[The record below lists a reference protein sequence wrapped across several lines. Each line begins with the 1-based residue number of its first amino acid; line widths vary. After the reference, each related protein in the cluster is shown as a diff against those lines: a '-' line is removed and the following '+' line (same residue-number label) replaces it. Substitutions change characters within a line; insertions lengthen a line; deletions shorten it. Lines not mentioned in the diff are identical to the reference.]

1 MAPARAALGPR
12 GDPGGWPA
20 RGSPAGCGGGNDRH
34 LEASLRP
41 PESELGHWREKESVP
56 PHPAPAAWVRAP
68 GTRGHGWAAAAGSAG
83 T

>member
-1 MAPARAALGPR
+1 MPARIPSVVGIPSKAIGLPRIIFALVV
-12 GDPGGWPA
+12 
-20 RGSPAGCGGGNDRH
+20 SPA
-34 LEASLRP
+34 
-41 PESELGHWREKESVP
+41 LGHWREKESVP